1 MSSINNSF
9 ILNGMNVNFATS
21 NSKLKW
27 SKQVVIIHF
36 CKNNGCLWYI
46 VKQLDEH
53 SKIVKVEFFFDR
65 GELLGGLLKGA
76 TSDVSKTEMPSTS
89 SCPFLKN
96 TG

>member
-1 MSSINNSF
+1 MRMDTVESSHRAF
-9 ILNGMNVNFATS
+9 TTTFPRCFA
-21 NSKLKW
+21 LE
-27 SKQVVIIHF
+27 V
-36 CKNNGCLWYI
+36 L
-46 VKQLDEH
+46 QLDEH
-53 SKIVKVEFFFDR
+53 SKIVKVEFFYDR